1 MNAVLQAEK
10 DTAKRAFN
18 AYIAIQPAVWI
29 ALDLPYYKY
38 YSRFFF
44 LLLHGSLAISTQFSL
59 KVYAISAR
67 AGIPDDPNEVQL
79 SQWLTKQLENLQAF
93 SQPRKAIVF
102 AESKL
107 SISNVCISLNT
118 STWAEIL
125 EEQLERCST
134 PWRGNISLDG
144 QKVRRAMYA
153 KEKTNQT

>member
-1 MNAVLQAEK
+1 MLCCK
-10 DTAKRAFN
+10 LKR
-18 AYIAIQPAVWI
+18 IQPREPLMPTLQSSQLCELHLI
-29 ALDLPYYKY
+29 CHII
-38 YSRFFF
+38 STIQGFFF
-44 LLLHGSLAISTQFSL
+44 VATWILSHSTQFSL

-79 SQWLTKQLENLQAF
+79 SQWLIKQLENLQAF
-93 SQPRKAIVF
+93 SQPRKTIVF

-107 SISNVCISLNT
+107 WISNVCISVNT

-134 PWRGNISLDG
+134 PWRGNVSLDD

-153 KEKTNQT
+153 KE